1 MILKIDPKNLIS
13 LHSKG
18 AALFNLGRLNESIEY
33 YDKVLNIDPKDKD
46 SLYSKGNALFKLE
59 R

>member
-1 MILKIDPKNLIS
+1 MKIDPKNLIS

-33 YDKVLNIDPKDKD
+33 YDKVLNIDSKDLD